1 MSGRIKIF
9 IEEIVSSPVKT
20 QPDFNERAS
29 NVVISRLKKRFV
41 YNLIFCFLFSIGWK
55 LKDD

>member
-20 QPDFNERAS
+20 QPDFNELAS
-29 NVVISRLKKRFV
+29 TQVTS
-41 YNLIFCFLFSIGWK
+41 G
-55 LKDD
+55 